1 MKEIIPTCD
10 SKTRFYSGNKNTFG
24 LLPGPL
30 EQGGTCPAA
39 TCGKGGCIGIEEG
52 RKLPSC
58 YVYRTISYR
67 PAVGG
72 VLEQNT
78 KLLLGCQGLERVRLF
93 AHEFGRFADA
103 WETRRRS
110 VGDIGKEPY
119 YRIHWSGDCP
129 DVSYAADLA
138 QAMKAFDG
146 IIKFWGYSRALFTIP
161 IMAQV
166 PNVIWYLSM
175 DPVNME
181 ESMKFLKTFYPEAIR
196 RDSVEKCNISYALM
210 DTVFPIHP
218 EHKAMVTCPTD
229 AGKVPTAEA
238 CRNCRQCL
246 SGKPVFFKR
255 K

>member
-1 MKEIIPTCD
+1 MKDIIPTCD

-30 EQGGTCPAA
+30 DQGGTCPAA
-39 TCGKGGCIGIEEG
+39 TCGKGGCLGIEKG
-52 RKLPSC
+52 RTLPSC

-67 PAVGG
+67 PAVGN

-78 KLLLGCQGLERVRLF
+78 KLLMGCEGLERVRVF
-93 AHEFGRFADA
+93 SREFGRFADA

-129 DVSYAADLA
+129 DISYASDLA
-138 QAMKAFDG
+138 EAMKAFNNQ
-146 IIKFWGYSRALFTIP
+146 IKFWGYSRALFTIP

-166 PNVIWYLSM
+166 PNVSWYLSM
-175 DPVNME
+175 DPVNMDE
-181 ESMKFLKTFYPEAIR
+181 CTEFLKAFYPEALTR
-196 RDSVEKCNISYALM
+196 TSVEKCNISFALM
-210 DTVFPIHP
+210 SDKYP
-218 EHKAMVTCPTD
+218 ESPDLKAMVPCPSD
-229 AGKVPTAEA
+229 AGKVPHAEA
-238 CRNCRQCL
+238 CRQCRLCL
-246 SGKPVFFKR
+246 SGKPIWFKR

>member
-1 MKEIIPTCD
+1 MKDIIPSCD

-72 VLEQNT
+72 VLKQNT
-78 KLLLGCQGLERVRLF
+78 DLLNSCEGF
-93 AHEFGRFADA
+93 ARQRILRREFARFADA
-103 WETRRRS
+103 WETRRRT
-110 VGDIGKEPY
+110 VGDVGREPW

-129 DVSYAADLA
+129 NIAYAVDLA
-138 QAMKAFDG
+138 EAMKAFNG
-146 IIKFWGYSRALFTIP
+146 RIKFWGYSRALFTIP
-161 IMAQV
+161 IMATV
-166 PNVIWYLSM
+166 PNVTWYLSM
-175 DPVNME
+175 DPVNKE
-181 ESMKFLKTFYPEAIR
+181 ECTKFLKEFFPEAIR
-196 RDSVEKCNISYALM
+196 RDSVERCNISYAVM
-210 DTVFPIHP
+210 SDAFPINP
-218 EHKAMVTCPTD
+218 ELKSMVPCPSD
-229 AGKVPTAEA
+229 SGKVPHAEA
-238 CRNCRQCL
+238 CRQCRLCL
-246 SGKPVFFKR
+246 SGKPIWFKR